1 MGQQTMIGRVNA
13 FGVISGE
20 RKVIPLLTESADRS
34 SVLSAEHN
42 YNSNVHTATA
52 QEDSKGRSVIHV
64 EEQEWV
70 TSLVKVCRVVLKET
84 PLDEWPES
92 LDKLEDEIAG
102 LEERKVI

>member
-20 RKVIPLLTESADRS
+20 RQVIPLLTGSADRS
-34 SVLSAEHN
+34 SVLSAEHK

-52 QEDSKGRSVIHV
+52 RGSSKAESVIHV
-64 EEQEWV
+64 GEQEWV
-70 TSLVKVCRVVLKET
+70 ISLVKVCQAVLRDT

-92 LDKLEDEIAG
+92 LDQLEDEIAG